1 MPHRVPKTRQSPG
14 SIASLML
21 AAGLLAG
28 AAHVQ
33 AQSGGLH
40 LMPSWYLTPQ
50 ISAFDPDD
58 GFRVNR
64 HGWGGG
70 LRIGKPVSNDWDVQL
85 LVSHARATDSGNK
98 LNQTLLGGEA
108 LFLISRGEFQPFLSL
123 GLGAERDSRSLAGVN
138 TSRTSPYASVGVG
151 ARWMF
156 TDTVG
161 LQIDYRRVEGFLRNS
176 QAFGFNRAGNNYWDL
191 GLVWNMGVER
201 PAPKIVQAPPPPVV
215 KPAPPPPPPAPKVE
229 AAPPPPP
236 PPQTIT
242 LDAQRLFELNSA
254 RIASNIPELDNFAT
268 ALNANAQ
275 ITNVVITGH
284 TDQLGTASYNQNL
297 SQKRAEAV
305 KAYLVGKGVDA
316 KRLTARGVA
325 STQLVV
331 NCKEKTRAAMI
342 KCGEPNRRVVVE
354 PITVPKR

>member
-1 MPHRVPKTRQSPG
+1 MPHRVPKTRQLPG
-14 SIASLML
+14 RIASLML

-138 TSRTSPYASVGVG
+138 TSRTSPYASVGAG
-151 ARWMF
+151 AGAATGSSPRLSVNFGCGRW
-156 TDTVG
+156 G
-161 LQIDYRRVEGFLRNS
+161 IGW
-176 QAFGFNRAGNNYWDL
+176 GGGAGCSPSW
-191 GLVWNMGVER
+191 R
-201 PAPKIVQAPPPPVV
+201 
-215 KPAPPPPPPAPKVE
+215 
-229 AAPPPPP
+229 
-236 PPQTIT
+236 
-242 LDAQRLFELNSA
+242 
-254 RIASNIPELDNFAT
+254 T
-268 ALNANAQ
+268 AW
-275 ITNVVITGH
+275 T
-284 TDQLGTASYNQNL
+284 
-297 SQKRAEAV
+297 
-305 KAYLVGKGVDA
+305 
-316 KRLTARGVA
+316 
-325 STQLVV
+325 
-331 NCKEKTRAAMI
+331 
-342 KCGEPNRRVVVE
+342 
-354 PITVPKR
+354 